1 MAEGGKE
8 DLADSDAA
16 SIHSDTSTEI
26 LYCAE
31 DSGIPVVDLVT
42 PSTSPSSS
50 VPFLSPASSIY
61 SPVSSNCSDLADSD
75 VESVGD
81 LTPMEELDYF
91 LSIASPLNESVED
104 NIMYPVISPST
115 SLSSSCTG
123 SELSFE
129 GTAVSEYVNVTH
141 VSDSSLCSDSD

>member
-1 MAEGGKE
+1 MAEGGNE
-8 DLADSDAA
+8 DLADQDAA
-16 SIHSDTSTEI
+16 SIHSDASTEI
-26 LYCAE
+26 LHCAE

-42 PSTSPSSS
+42 PSTSPGSS
-50 VPFLSPASSIY
+50 VPFVPPASSIY
-61 SPVSSNCSDLADSD
+61 SPVSSNCSDLTDSD

-129 GTAVSEYVNVTH
+129 GTADSEYVNVTH
-141 VSDSSLCSDSD
+141 ISDSSLCSDSD